1 MKGIYIMCKTL
12 DGKVAIVT
20 GGARG
25 IGKAIC
31 EKLAA
36 HGAKLAI
43 VDIMLEVAQATAD
56 EFVAKGIDAKAYA
69 ANVAKKEDADATVAA
84 VINDFGKVDILVNN
98 AGITKDNLMLRM
110 SEAEW
115 DAVLAVNLKGTFNF
129 TKAVISPMM
138 KQRAG
143 KIVNIASV
151 VGRMGNVGQANYSA
165 SKAGVIALAKTTAK
179 EFGSRNIQVNAVAP
193 GFIQTDMT
201 AQLPQKALDAFMT
214 IIPAK
219 RPGKPEDVANVVYF
233 LCSPDADYVTG
244 QVLNVDGGML
254 L

>member
-1 MKGIYIMCKTL
+1 MSKEKRL
-12 DGKVAIVT
+12 EGKVAIVT

-31 EKLAA
+31 ERLADE
-36 HGAKLAI
+36 GAKIAI
-43 VDIMLEVAQATAD
+43 VDLLIEAAQQTAD
-56 EFVAKGIDAKAYA
+56 EFNAKGIEARAYA
-69 ANVAKKEDADATVAA
+69 ANVAKMEDAEATVAA
-84 VINDFGKVDILVNN
+84 VVKDFGSVDILVNN

-110 SEAEW
+110 TESEW
-115 DAVLAVNLKGTFNF
+115 DAVIAVNLKGTYNF
-129 TKAVISPMM
+129 TKAVIRPMM

-179 EFGSRNIQVNAVAP
+179 EFASRNIQANAIAP
-193 GFIQTDMT
+193 GYIVTDMT
-201 AQLPQKALDAFMT
+201 AQIPEAARDAFMT

-219 RPGKPEDVANVVYF
+219 RGGTPQDVANVVYF
-233 LCSPDADYVTG
+233 LVSPDADYVTG
-244 QVLNVDGGML
+244 QVINVDGGML
-254 L
+254 M

>member
-1 MKGIYIMCKTL
+1 MGKEKRL
-12 DGKVAIVT
+12 EGKVAIVT

-31 EKLAA
+31 ERLADE
-36 HGAKLAI
+36 GAKIAI
-43 VDIMLEVAQATAD
+43 VDLLIDVAQQTAE
-56 EFVAKGIDAKAYA
+56 EFTAKGYEAKAYA
-69 ANVAKKEDADATVAA
+69 ANVAKMEDAEATVAA
-84 VINDFGKVDILVNN
+84 VAADFGSVDILVNN

-110 SEAEW
+110 SESEW
-115 DAVLAVNLKGTFNF
+115 DAVIAVNLKGTYNF
-129 TKAVISPMM
+129 TKAVIRPMM

-179 EFGSRNIQVNAVAP
+179 EFASRNIQANAVAP
-193 GFIQTDMT
+193 GYIVTDMT
-201 AQLPQKALDAFMT
+201 AQVPEAAREAFMT

-219 RPGKPEDVANVVYF
+219 RGGTPQDVANVVYF
-233 LCSPDADYVTG
+233 LVSPDADYVTG
-244 QVLNVDGGML
+244 QVINVDGGML
-254 L
+254 M